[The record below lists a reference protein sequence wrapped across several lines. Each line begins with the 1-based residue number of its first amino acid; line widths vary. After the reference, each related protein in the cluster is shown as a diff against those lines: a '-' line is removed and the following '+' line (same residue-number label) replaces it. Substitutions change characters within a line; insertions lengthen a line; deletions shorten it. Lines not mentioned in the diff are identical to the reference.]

1 MAATTQRSVTYG
13 QKPRRSEGRTQRLT
27 ERTHTIEYYP
37 SSRKKNLRAL
47 FTAADGVSTA
57 WEDKGVEV
65 IIKVGVPPEIK
76 GRDVSF
82 DVHAGRVT
90 LQARGETLLS
100 GDTEHAIDPDTSLW
114 FLEEDEA
121 LGRSYALTRIPR
133 ALQNELDAMRDHRT
147 TLLNRHRA
155 SAHVQDTTCA
165 GSAASNPP
173 HMNHR
178 F

>member
-1 MAATTQRSVTYG
+1 M
-13 QKPRRSEGRTQRLT
+13 
-27 ERTHTIEYYP
+27 
-37 SSRKKNLRAL
+37 
-47 FTAADGVSTA
+47 STA

-121 LGRSYALTRIPR
+121 LGRVVEISLAKRSGDYAIWTRCFEVRHIHGYIPY
-133 ALQNELDAMRDHRT
+133 
-147 TLLNRHRA
+147 LN
-155 SAHVQDTTCA
+155 TE
-165 GSAASNPP
+165 N
-173 HMNHR
+173 
-178 F
+178 